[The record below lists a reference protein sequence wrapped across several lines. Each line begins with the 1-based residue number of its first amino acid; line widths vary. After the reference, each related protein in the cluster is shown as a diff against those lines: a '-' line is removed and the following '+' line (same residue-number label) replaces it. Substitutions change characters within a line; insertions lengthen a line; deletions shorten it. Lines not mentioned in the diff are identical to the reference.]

1 MKKIIA
7 ACCIALLVIV
17 LFNISKF
24 MSPNINFESTYMYIA
39 WLIALLLFYILLNKK
54 TLYSSE

>member
-7 ACCIALLVIV
+7 AFCIVLLLIV

-24 MSPNINFESTYMYIA
+24 LSPDFNLANAYMYIA
-39 WLIALLLFYILLNKK
+39 WIIALLLFYILLNKK
-54 TLYSSE
+54 TLYSED

>member
-1 MKKIIA
+1 MKKILA
-7 ACCIALLVIV
+7 ACCIVLLLIV

-24 MSPNINFESTYMYIA
+24 MSPNINFESAYMYIA